1 MKCPNC
7 SNRYIDIEKTGI
19 EGFWVLICKVC
30 LYAWIYKWKGGEDAE
45 TI

>member
-7 SNRYIDIEKTGI
+7 GNKYVDIKETGI

-30 LYAWIYKWKGGEDAE
+30 LYA
-45 TI
+45 